1 MGLGLK
7 FNLVLAGAFAVG
19 LAVAG
24 VFSYQILQDNA
35 REEVLAKARLMMANA
50 LAVRN
55 YTTSEIR
62 PLLNAGTSNDV
73 FLPHIVP
80 SFAAQTN
87 FRMMAES
94 YPNYAYKEAALNP
107 TNPTDRA
114 TDWEADI
121 INAFRRSDGL
131 SELVTVRESPTGQTL
146 VLARPLVVS
155 DESCLTCHSAV
166 DQAPEAML
174 ALYGPGNGFGWQL
187 NETIGAQ
194 VVSVP
199 MSVPLDRAWTT
210 FLVFIGT
217 LAAVFV
223 AIALVLNVLLSAMVI
238 RPVVRI
244 ARTASDVSLG
254 NMDVPEVTID
264 SKDEI
269 GALSAA
275 FNRMR
280 RSLETALRMLND

>member
-7 FNLVLAGAFAVG
+7 FNLVLVGTFAVG
-19 LAVAG
+19 LAVAS
-24 VFSYQILQDNA
+24 VASYQILQDNA

-50 LAVRN
+50 RAVRA
-55 YTTSEIR
+55 YTTGEIR
-62 PLLNAGTSNDV
+62 PLLGVAGDDED

-87 FRMMAES
+87 FRMMAS
-94 YPNYAYKEAALNP
+94 AYPDYSYKEAALNP

-121 INAFRRSDGL
+121 INAFRQNDSL
-131 SELVTVRESPTGQTL
+131 TELVTVRDTPTGQTL
-146 VLARPLVVS
+146 VLAHPLTVN
-155 DESCLTCHSAV
+155 DPSCLDCHSSV
-166 DQAPEAML
+166 EQAPQAML

-199 MSVPLDRAWTT
+199 MSVPLDRAWNTL
-210 FLVFIGT
+210 LVFVGT
-217 LAAVFV
+217 LAAVFAV
-223 AIALVLNVLLSAMVI
+223 IAVLLNLLLSALVI

-244 ARTASDVSLG
+244 SRMASDVSLG
-254 NMDVPEVTID
+254 KMDVPEV
-264 SKDEI
+264 SVERSDEI

-280 RSLETALRMLND
+280 RSLETALKMLNE